1 MPRRTP
7 TTMPAIAPGERPLLV
22 VVELDIPEVEPP
34 EVGMGVEKAVVKVGV
49 PVEVTVATALEVGRM
64 AGVPDAKAVT
74 EARYELEKSF
84 CCGPEAAHCPG
95 YWQYWPT
102 AQHIPPQ
109 DDSPTEVSHVGY
121 PLPAATVAV
130 DAT

>member
-7 TTMPAIAPGERPLLV
+7 TTMPAIAPGERPLL

-74 EARYELEKSF
+74 EAR
-84 CCGPEAAHCPG
+84 
-95 YWQYWPT
+95 
-102 AQHIPPQ
+102 
-109 DDSPTEVSHVGY
+109 
-121 PLPAATVAV
+121 
-130 DAT
+130 